1 MPMNNNQKVQVGVAA
16 RLAMLPMVSS
26 ACAQLSVLYTDTKS
40 SHPSL
45 RSVCEVLENS
55 VTALGSVASDNFSPV
70 MVKLEPQI
78 SIANNV
84 ACKSLDW
91 LVTTFPVLHTPTE
104 QIVIGAKNKM
114 LEIRDV
120 VNIAANGTLDCVHH
134 TVAWVIERMQQ
145 DDEQSNHTVLET
157 AIRVVSVGLDSA
169 LSMSEALMDR
179 VLPLTEEEKREET
192 HLVEGFEATARRRRR
207 YPVRL
212 VTLTAKLC
220 RRTFHKAGAKMQSVE
235 VMSRSSGLLR
245 DLQTSWLALS
255 WSLQGVPQYLQHQV
269 FIFISQMYQ
278 VGCPS
283 SQQNHSSQDRSCLKA
298 AEAPMAY
305 NDVVKTPLKVTPNCR
320 MRRAVKTSMFE
331 NGCNVKGCVPR

>member
-16 RLAMLPMVSS
+16 RLAKLPMVSS
-26 ACAQLSVLYTDTKS
+26 AYAQLSVLYTDTKS

-55 VTALGSVASDNFSPV
+55 VTALGSVASDRFSPV
-70 MVKLEPQI
+70 IVKLEPQI

-91 LVTTFPVLHTPTE
+91 LETTFPVLHTPTE
-104 QIVIGAKNKM
+104 QIVIEAKNKM
-114 LEIRDV
+114 LEIWDV
-120 VNIAANGTLDCVHH
+120 VNIAANGTLGCVHH
-134 TVAWVIERMQQ
+134 TVACVIERMQQ
-145 DDEQSNHTVLET
+145 DDEQSNHAVLET
-157 AIRVVSVGLDSA
+157 AIRVVSIGLDSA

-179 VLPLTEEEKREET
+179 VLPPTEEEKKEET
-192 HLVEGFEATARRRRR
+192 HLVEDFEAAALRRR
-207 YPVRL
+207 YHVRL

-220 RRTFHKAGAKMQSVE
+220 RRTYHKAGAKMQSVE
-235 VMSRSSGLLR
+235 VMSRSPGLLR

-269 FIFISQMYQ
+269 FIFISQMYH
-278 VGCPS
+278 VGRPS

-305 NDVVKTPLKVTPNCR
+305 KDVVKIPPKVTPNCR